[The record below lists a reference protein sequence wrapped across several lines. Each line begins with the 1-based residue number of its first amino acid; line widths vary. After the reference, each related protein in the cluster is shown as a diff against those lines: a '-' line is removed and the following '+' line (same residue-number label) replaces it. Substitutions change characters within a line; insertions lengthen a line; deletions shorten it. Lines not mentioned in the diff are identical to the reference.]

1 MKWGKILIKPVRQ
14 LTSDLNYLGS
24 IYIHMTSDVF
34 GVFLTY
40 LPTLIRYFTTQTYLV
55 KSDAAWPTYL
65 KIWRHIKN
73 SPIVVVD
80 NFTYHSEKSVISL
93 PKSFNV
99 FFTRLYSS
107 TSMVVGMG
115 LKPYFWPPKKTKL
128 GPKDMSLQFWISSRQ
143 IP

>member
-1 MKWGKILIKPVRQ
+1 MHYRRRICIYFLVWILKSFLVI
-14 LTSDLNYLGS
+14 SDFNFQS
-24 IYIHMTSDVF
+24 
-34 GVFLTY
+34 
-40 LPTLIRYFTTQTYLV
+40 
-55 KSDAAWPTYL
+55 
-65 KIWRHIKN
+65 
-73 SPIVVVD
+73 
-80 NFTYHSEKSVISL
+80 NFTHHSEKSVTSL

-143 IP
+143 IPVQVVLCQINIFCHQLNRNTTTDFVRFTYIPYFLK

>member
-1 MKWGKILIKPVRQ
+1 
-14 LTSDLNYLGS
+14 
-24 IYIHMTSDVF
+24 MTSDDYW
-34 GVFLTY
+34 VFLTY
-40 LPTLIRYFTTQTYLV
+40 LPTYPNQILYYTNIFSKIRCSLTYLPKNLTSYV
-55 KSDAAWPTYL
+55 
-65 KIWRHIKN
+65 N